1 MPAEIS
7 HKSVQI
13 PVNQKGGSRLNVW
26 WRQATPYI
34 FISPFYILFLLFGLI
49 PILFSVVVSLTD
61 WRGVRV
67 TQFVGLANYIDLFND
82 PKFYKALWNTLYI
95 WVGSVPTMI
104 FLAILFAVL
113 INSKTTF
120 FRSLFRTVYFLPIVT
135 SLVVTGL
142 IFGQLFS
149 QSFGMV
155 NNVLVLFGVKPI
167 NWLAEPTLMKLI
179 LILALL
185 WRWVGNDMVIMLAGL
200 QSIPTELFEAAH
212 VDGANEQQVLFR
224 ITIPLLRPVI
234 LFDLIISTIGTFNL
248 FAEPYTLFGGAEGG
262 VRQAALVT
270 GTYLYQNSFVFSKFG
285 YGAAMAWVL
294 AVIVFLL
301 SLLQYR
307 ISDRAS
313 EV

>member
-1 MPAEIS
+1 M
-7 HKSVQI
+7 SVETSD
-13 PVNQKGGSRLNVW
+13 PSVTVTKLGGGSRLNSW
-26 WRQATPYI
+26 WRRATPYV

-49 PILFSVVVSLTD
+49 PILFSIGVSLTD

-67 TQFVGLANYIDLFND
+67 TQFVGLANYIDLFQD
-82 PKFYKALWNTLYI
+82 PKFFKALVNTLYI
-95 WVGSVPTMI
+95 WVGSVPPMV
-104 FLAILFAVL
+104 FLAVVFAVL

-120 FRSLFRTVYFLPIVT
+120 FRDIFRTVYFLPIVT

-142 IFGQLFS
+142 IFSQIFS

-155 NNVLVLFGVKPI
+155 NNFLAMFGVKPV
-167 NWLAEPTLMKLI
+167 NWLAEPSLMKLI

-200 QSIPTELFEAAH
+200 QSIPEEVNEAAY
-212 VDGANEQQVLFR
+212 VDGANERQVFFH
-224 ITIPLLRPVI
+224 ITLPLLRPVI
-234 LFDLIISTIGTFNL
+234 LFDFITSTIGTFNL

-294 AVIVFLL
+294 AVIIFVL
-301 SLLQYR
+301 SLIQFR
-307 ISDRAS
+307 VSDRAS
-313 EV
+313 EA